1 MRRLV
6 GLGCRV
12 SGLFLFVFIN
22 VAVSVLIC
30 ICFTANLRMGEKYVK
45 NVYSTQSATIGV
57 VTVLW
62 GAAWVCVRHEV
73 GA

>member
-30 ICFTANLRMGEKYVK
+30 ICFTANLRMGEKVCKKRVFNPKRNYR
-45 NVYSTQSATIGV
+45 SCD
-57 VTVLW
+57 
-62 GAAWVCVRHEV
+62 GALGGCMGLCAP
-73 GA
+73 